1 MCLGSFGSL
10 INELNQPRGLALN
23 PISNKLYIA
32 DYNNHRVVGYLSGTP
47 TLIAGG
53 NGPGSLS
60 TQLYYPAGLAFDV
73 SSNSL
78 YISSYYSHSIVRWI
92 LGASA
97 WTVVVGVPGS
107 SGNTRLQL
115 SYPMGFAFDYM
126 GNLYVADTSNHRI
139 QLFVA
144 GSLNGTTIAGVTST
158 AGNGAYLLNG
168 PLSVALDSDLNLY
181 VADYNNHRVQKFL
194 RYN

>member
-1 MCLGSFGSL
+1 M
-10 INELNQPRGLALN
+10 
-23 PISNKLYIA
+23 
-32 DYNNHRVVGYLSGTP
+32 GYLSSTP
-47 TLIAGG
+47 NLVAGG

-60 TQLYYPAGLAFDV
+60 TQLYYPVGLAFDV

-78 YISSYYSHSIVRWI
+78 YISNYYSHSIVRWI

-158 AGNGAYLLNG
+158 AGNGAYLLYN
-168 PLSVALDSDLNLY
+168 PYSVAFDSDLNLY
-181 VADYNNHRVQKFL
+181 VADISNNRIQKFL
-194 RYN
+194 RY

>member
-1 MCLGSFGSL
+1 MCLGSVGSL

-23 PISNKLYIA
+23 PISNELYIA

-47 TLIAGG
+47 TLIAGE
-53 NGPGSLS
+53 NGPGSLN
-60 TQLYYPAGLAFDV
+60 TQLYYPTGLAFDA

-78 YISSYYSHSIVRWI
+78 YILNYYGHTVVRWI

-158 AGNGAYLLNG
+158 AGNGAYLLYN
-168 PLSVALDSDLNLY
+168 PYSVAFDSDLNLY
-181 VADYNNHRVQKFL
+181 VADISNNRIQKFL
-194 RYN
+194 RY